1 MPKYHLIKSGVVENT
16 VVWDVT
22 PPGDAYPGFTVIEA
36 NSGGPGWTWNGT
48 TLSPPAA
55 PPVPVP
61 AQITRLQLILGLT
74 MAGLI
79 PAAEGEAAAAGT
91 AIPALIAGVFN
102 TLPPDQAIGA
112 RIRWNA
118 MTVCERANPLVAAVA
133 AASGKTS
140 AEMDAYFIAWSAL

>member
-1 MPKYHLIKSGVVENT
+1 MPRYHLIKSGVVENT
-16 VVWDVT
+16 VEWAAV
-22 PPGDAYPGFTVIEA
+22 PPADAYPGYTVVEA
-36 NSGGPGWTWNGT
+36 STGGPGWTWDGT
-48 TLSPPAA
+48 TLSSPPRNI
-55 PPVPVP
+55 PVP
-61 AQITRLQLILGLT
+61 AQISRLQLILGLT

-91 AIPALIAGVFN
+91 AIPALITMVFN

-133 AASGKTS
+133 TASGKTS
-140 AEMDAYFIAWSAL
+140 AEMDQYFRDWSAL